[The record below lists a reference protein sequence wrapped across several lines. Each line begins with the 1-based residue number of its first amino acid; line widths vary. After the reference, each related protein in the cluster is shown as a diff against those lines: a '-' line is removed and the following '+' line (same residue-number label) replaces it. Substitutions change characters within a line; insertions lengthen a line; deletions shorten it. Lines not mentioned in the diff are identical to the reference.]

1 MTQTFNISR
10 WLVLF
15 IDLLIVLFA
24 TTMGYFLRFNFH
36 IPTLEIN
43 LMYIALGVAVALRC
57 GIFLL
62 YKTYTG
68 IIFHTS
74 IEDAKNIFSAVATG
88 TLVLGVTNFVLAH
101 YLGYYLMPH
110 SVVFIEFLVTIFV
123 MTGLRIFIK
132 IVYFEY
138 YNAKKNAKSIIIYGV
153 DDNALITKKTFA
165 HDRTTN
171 YNIVAFIANTK
182 QFKGQYLD
190 GVAVYDSAQLP
201 QLLAANPQLD
211 AVVLTAHR
219 PDAAQQAAI
228 DICLAQ
234 NVAVRTVP
242 PAERWINGEL
252 SAKQI
257 RDIGIDDLLVREPIV
272 LDTQSIQIEVRGK
285 VVLVTGAAGSIGSEI
300 ARQLIAF
307 EPKLLVLLD
316 QAETPLYEIDIELRE
331 HLRYNN
337 FEIVVGDVRSEARM
351 ERVFAH
357 FKPEVVY
364 HAAAYKHVPLMEL
377 NPVEA
382 VRTNALGTQIL
393 ADISVKYGVEKFVF
407 VSTDKAVNPTNVMG
421 ASKRVAE
428 MYVQSLNESLVINQ
442 IKKPRFVTTRFGN
455 VLGSN
460 GSVIP
465 LFKKQIAS
473 GGPLTVTHPDITRFF
488 MTIPEA
494 CQLVLEAGAIG
505 EGGEIFVFDMGA
517 SVKIIDLAKNMIR
530 LSGLTLGKDIEI
542 KYTGLRPG
550 EKLYEELLTDAETT
564 LPTHHQKIMIAK
576 VQAANFEFIKTAF
589 IEIKTLVNQQNNRD
603 LVQAIKHLVPE
614 YKSNNSEY
622 EDLD

>member
-57 GIFLL
+57 VIFLL

-182 QFKGQYLD
+182 QFRGQYLD

-257 RDIGIDDLLVREPIV
+257 RDIGIDEDRK
-272 LDTQSIQIEVRGK
+272 S
-285 VVLVTGAAGSIGSEI
+285 VV
-300 ARQLIAF
+300 
-307 EPKLLVLLD
+307 
-316 QAETPLYEIDIELRE
+316 
-331 HLRYNN
+331 
-337 FEIVVGDVRSEARM
+337 
-351 ERVFAH
+351 
-357 FKPEVVY
+357 
-364 HAAAYKHVPLMEL
+364 
-377 NPVEA
+377 
-382 VRTNALGTQIL
+382 
-393 ADISVKYGVEKFVF
+393 
-407 VSTDKAVNPTNVMG
+407 
-421 ASKRVAE
+421 
-428 MYVQSLNESLVINQ
+428 
-442 IKKPRFVTTRFGN
+442 
-455 VLGSN
+455 
-460 GSVIP
+460 
-465 LFKKQIAS
+465 
-473 GGPLTVTHPDITRFF
+473 
-488 MTIPEA
+488 
-494 CQLVLEAGAIG
+494 
-505 EGGEIFVFDMGA
+505 
-517 SVKIIDLAKNMIR
+517 
-530 LSGLTLGKDIEI
+530 
-542 KYTGLRPG
+542 
-550 EKLYEELLTDAETT
+550 
-564 LPTHHQKIMIAK
+564 
-576 VQAANFEFIKTAF
+576 
-589 IEIKTLVNQQNNRD
+589 
-603 LVQAIKHLVPE
+603 
-614 YKSNNSEY
+614 
-622 EDLD
+622 